1 MEYMEKLTEQ
11 VTALLQQ
18 RKLGHL
24 REILDNQNPA
34 DIALLLEAM
43 PEDKLPLLFRI
54 LQKEAAAEAFAYME
68 GDHPVLQRHRAEGGA
83 GRDVCGRRGGHD

>member
-68 GDHPVLQRHRAEGGA
+68 GDTQELLIQSFSDTIPRTAQAA
-83 GRDVCGRRGGHD
+83 S